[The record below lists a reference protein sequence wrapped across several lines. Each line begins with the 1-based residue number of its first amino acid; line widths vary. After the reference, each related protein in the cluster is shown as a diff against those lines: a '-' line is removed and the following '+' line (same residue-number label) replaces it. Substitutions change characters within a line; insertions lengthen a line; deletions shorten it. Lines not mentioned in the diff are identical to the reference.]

1 MENRLEL
8 KFDALPY
15 QWDATTAVCAVFEGQ
30 PRQGP
35 AQNDDFFMP
44 VFANAPLALGEE
56 TLLANLRARQ
66 DRESLPQSGALW
78 RGAGEAWPV
87 NLDVEMETGTGKTY
101 VYTQT
106 AFELHKRYG
115 WAKFVI
121 VVPTVA
127 IREGVK
133 ASLEATAGH
142 FFDKYG
148 VRAQVAVYDSRQQGC
163 LSAFANADGL
173 NILIINIQAFN
184 ARGEASRRIRLRQ
197 DEAGSSS
204 PLELLAACRPILI
217 LDEPQKMEGR
227 ATTEAFKEFNP
238 LFALRYSATHKT
250 RHDLVYRL
258 DALDAYNKKLV
269 KKIEVTGLR
278 VRNLTEQSGYLYLV
292 GVEPQRVGGP
302 KARLEFERRRVE
314 DGAVR
319 RETRL
324 LGRTENLFARSG
336 GMAQYAQGYVIQELA
351 ADEEGG
357 WVRFANGLTLEAGD
371 VVGETAADALREIQV
386 REAVRAHLQK
396 EAANLPKG
404 IKTLSLFFIDH
415 VADYRVY
422 GQEDGRG
429 PLARLFERV
438 YREEADRCLDD
449 LAWPQRHKDYLRGI
463 RAEETH
469 AGYFSQ
475 DKKSNRAVD
484 RSEKEVEKSGGEDY
498 DLILKDK
505 ASLLSLKDTERAR
518 VRFLFSH
525 SALREGWDNPNVF
538 VICLFKHTDNAV
550 SRRQEVGRGLRLCV
564 TQDGARW
571 ATGDTHDVN
580 RLTVVTDEAC
590 SEFVKGLQRE
600 FAEAIKGRPFAIAAN
615 FLTGRKLA
623 TPSGLPME
631 IEGKQ
636 SQKVYN
642 WLFNNDY
649 LDADDALNE
658 AFRKDR
664 AAGTLAEGFPR
675 ELEAM
680 REGILSI
687 LDELAAGRRIRI
699 ENGRGRK
706 RLEVNRENLDK
717 PGFQELWGK
726 LRRKT
731 VCRVRID
738 TPRLIESCVA
748 ALNSTETGP
757 RVPKPTVVIE
767 KVSQKGRLSAAAVR
781 GGEAF
786 GGRQSSS
793 EALASGGT
801 VAYDL
806 VGELADPRRT
816 GLTRRTLAA
825 ILRRLEPAVRAL
837 YAVNPEAFIAEV
849 ARIINTEKLRQ
860 VLGTIAYRPTDER
873 YGDDFFAEEAP
884 ALPAE
889 RCDEAERLSRHL
901 YPWLDSDSQVERKF
915 AKDADGAAE
924 VEAFVK
930 LPAAYR
936 IPLPNGE
943 TYNPD
948 WAVAFRKGS
957 VRHVCVLAETKGSSD
972 DWDLRGNESLRKT
985 CAEAWTRALAPN
997 GDVEYHLVASYGEL
1011 MGLVGELV
1019 DPGGLEPPAKGL

>member
-1 MENRLEL
+1 MANRLEL
-8 KFDALPY
+8 KFERLSY
-15 QWDATTAVCAVFEGQ
+15 QWEATAAVCAVFAGQ
-30 PRQGP
+30 PRREP
-35 AQNDDFFMP
+35 TRRDDLGMP

-56 TLLANLRARQ
+56 ALLANLRARQ
-66 DRESLPQSGALW
+66 DRARLPQSGALW

-115 WAKFVI
+115 WAKFVV
-121 VVPTVA
+121 VVPSVA
-127 IREGVK
+127 IREGAK
-133 ASLEATAGH
+133 ASFEATAGH

-148 VRAQVAVYDSRQQGC
+148 VRARVAVYDSRQPGR
-163 LSAFANADGL
+163 LSDFANAPGL

-197 DEAGSSS
+197 DGAGSNA
-204 PLELLAACRPILI
+204 PLDLLAACHPILI

-227 ATTEAFKEFNP
+227 ATTEALREFAP
-238 LFALRYSATHKT
+238 LFVLRYSATHRT

-258 DALDAYNKKLV
+258 DALDAYNQKLV

-278 VRNLTEQSGYLYLV
+278 VRNLTGQSGYLYLV
-292 GVEPQRVGGP
+292 GVEPQTAGGP

-357 WVRFANGLTLEAGD
+357 WVRFANGLTLHAGD
-371 VVGETAADALREIQV
+371 VAGETAADALLEIQV
-386 REAVRAHLQK
+386 RETVRAHLQK

-404 IKTLSLFFIDH
+404 IKTLSLFFVDH

-422 GQEDGRG
+422 GQEDDRG

-438 YREEADRCLDD
+438 YREEAEAVLDD

-475 DKKSNRAVD
+475 DKKSRRAVD

-498 DLILKDK
+498 DLILRDK

-525 SALREGWDNPNVF
+525 SALQEGWDNPNVF
-538 VICLFKHTDNAV
+538 VICFFKAV
-550 SRRQEVGRGLRLCV
+550 ALPETAEEKRQRDRLRQKVGRGLRLCV
-564 TQDGARW
+564 TQEGARW
-571 ATGDTHDVN
+571 EVGDTHDVN
-580 RLTVVTDEAC
+580 RLAVVARDGCKQFVEA
-590 SEFVKGLQRE
+590 LQRE
-600 FAEAIKGRPFAIAAN
+600 FAEAITGRSWAIGQDFLKGRE
-615 FLTGRKLA
+615 LTTPAGLTMRIDGTQSRK
-623 TPSGLPME
+623 
-631 IEGKQ
+631 
-636 SQKVYN
+636 VHN

-649 LDADDALNE
+649 LDKDDALND

-675 ELEAM
+675 ELEPVRDA
-680 REGILSI
+680 ILAV
-687 LDELAAGRRIRI
+687 LDALAAGRKIKVG
-699 ENGRGRK
+699 NGRARRK
-706 RLEVNRENLDK
+706 LEVNQANLRN
-717 PGFQELWGK
+717 PGFQELWAK

-748 ALNSTETGP
+748 ALNGTETGP
-757 RVPKPTVVIE
+757 KVPQPTVVIE
-767 KVSQKGRLSAAAVR
+767 KVSQKGQLSSTTVR

-786 GGRQSSS
+786 GGWQTRS
-793 EALASGGT
+793 ESLALGGT

-806 VGELADPRRT
+806 VGELADPKRT
-816 GLTRRTLAA
+816 GLTRRTLAT

-889 RCDEAERLSRHL
+889 RCCEAERLRRHL
-901 YPWLDSDSQVERKF
+901 YPWLDSDSQVERDF

-930 LPAAYR
+930 LPGAYA

-972 DWDLRGNESLRKT
+972 NKDLRGNEVLRKT
-985 CAEAWTRALAPN
+985 CAEAWTKALAPA
-997 GDVEYHLVASYGEL
+997 GEVEYHLVTDYAAL
-1011 MGLVGELV
+1011 LDCLR
-1019 DPGGLEPPAKGL
+1019 

>member
-1 MENRLEL
+1 MANRLEL
-8 KFDALPY
+8 KFNRLPY
-15 QWDATTAVCAVFEGQ
+15 QWEATAAVCAVFAGQ
-30 PRQGP
+30 PRREP
-35 AQNDDFFMP
+35 ARRDDLGMP

-56 TLLANLRARQ
+56 ALLANLRARQ
-66 DRESLPQSGALW
+66 DRLGLPPSKALW

-106 AFELHKRYG
+106 AFELHKRFG
-115 WAKFVI
+115 WAKFVV
-121 VVPTVA
+121 VVPSVA
-127 IREGVK
+127 IREGAK

-148 VRAQVAVYDSRQQGC
+148 VRARVAVYDSRQPGR
-163 LSAFANADGL
+163 LSDFANAPGL
-173 NILIINIQAFN
+173 SVLIINTQAFN
-184 ARGEASRRIRLRQ
+184 AKGEANLRIRRPQ
-197 DEAGSSS
+197 DGAGSSA
-204 PLELLAACRPILI
+204 PLDLLAACHPILI
-217 LDEPQKMEGR
+217 LDEPQRMEGPKTANAIR
-227 ATTEAFKEFNP
+227 DFEP
-238 LFALRYSATHKT
+238 LFVLRYSATHET

-258 DALDAYNKKLV
+258 DALDAYNQKLV
-269 KKIEVTGLR
+269 KKIEVTGLH
-278 VRNLTEQSGYLYLV
+278 VRNLTGQSGYLYLV
-292 GVEPQRVGGP
+292 GVEPQAAGGP

-324 LGRTENLFARSG
+324 LGRTEDLFARSG

-351 ADEEGG
+351 ADGEGG
-357 WVRFANGLTLEAGD
+357 WVRFANGLTLQAGEVTGD
-371 VVGETAADALREIQV
+371 TAADALREIQI
-386 REAVRAHLQK
+386 RETVRAHLQK

-404 IKTLSLFFIDH
+404 IKTLALFFIEH

-422 GQEDGRG
+422 GQEDDRG

-438 YREEADRCLDD
+438 YREEVEAVLND
-449 LAWPQRHKDYLRGI
+449 LAWPQRHKEYLRGI

-475 DKKSNRAVD
+475 DKKSKRAVD

-498 DLILKDK
+498 DLILRDK

-525 SALREGWDNPNVF
+525 SALQEGWDNPNVF
-538 VICLFKHTDNAV
+538 VICFFKAIALPETAEEK
-550 SRRQEVGRGLRLCV
+550 RQRDRLRQKVGRGLRLCV
-564 TQDGARW
+564 TQEGARW
-571 ATGDTHDVN
+571 EVGDTHDVN
-580 RLTVVTDEAC
+580 RLTVVARDGCKQFVEA
-590 SEFVKGLQRE
+590 LQRE
-600 FAEAIKGRPFAIAAN
+600 FAEAIKGRSWAIKAD
-615 FLTGRKLA
+615 FLKGRELP
-623 TPSGLPME
+623 TPSGLTMR
-631 IEGKQ
+631 IDGTQ
-636 SQKVYN
+636 SRKVHN

-649 LDADDALNE
+649 LDKDDALNE

-675 ELEAM
+675 ELGEV
-680 REGILSI
+680 REGVLAI
-687 LDELAAGRRIRI
+687 LDALAAGRKIAVG
-699 ENGRGRK
+699 NGRARRK
-706 RLEVNRENLDK
+706 LEVNRENLGK
-717 PGFQELWGK
+717 PGFQELWAR

-757 RVPKPTVVIE
+757 KVPKPTVVIE
-767 KVSQKGRLSAAAVR
+767 KVSQKGRLSSTAVR

-786 GGRQSSS
+786 GGGQTRS
-793 EALASGGT
+793 ETLALGGT

-806 VGELADPRRT
+806 VGELADPKRT

-849 ARIINTEKLRQ
+849 TRIVNTEKLRQ
-860 VLGTIAYRPTDER
+860 ALETIAYRPTDER

-889 RCDEAERLSRHL
+889 RCGEAERLRRHL
-901 YPWLDSDSQVERKF
+901 YPWLDSDSQVERDF
-915 AKDADGAAE
+915 AKDADGAVE

-930 LPAAYR
+930 LPGAYA

-957 VRHVCVLAETKGSSD
+957 VRHICVLAETKGSSD
-972 DWDLRGNESLRKT
+972 DKDLRGNEALRKT
-985 CAEAWTRALAPN
+985 CAEAWVKALAPD
-997 GDVEYHLVASYGEL
+997 GEVEYHLVADYAAL
-1011 MGLVGELV
+1011 LDRLR
-1019 DPGGLEPPAKGL
+1019 